1 MDENQFWVNFW
12 RTAAIALVAIVSV
25 IAGCTANNTVAIKQM
40 VADGANPID
49 AMCALNGYS
58 NNPQCLA
65 RAIDK

>member
-25 IAGCTANNTVAIKQM
+25 MAGCTANNTAAIKQM

-49 AMCALNGYS
+49 AMCALNGSS
-58 NNPQCLA
+58 NNLQCLA

>member
-25 IAGCTANNTVAIKQM
+25 MAGCIANNTAAIKQM

-49 AMCALNGYS
+49 AMCALNGSS
-58 NNPQCLA
+58 NDPQCLA
-65 RAIDK
+65 RAIDN

>member
-1 MDENQFWVNFW
+1 MDENQFWVNLW
-12 RTAAIALVAIVSV
+12 RTAAIAMVAIVLV
-25 IAGCTANNTVAIKQM
+25 TAGCTANDTAAIKQM

-49 AMCALNGYS
+49 AMCALNGSS